1 MAFKSIVEK
10 LQTKKN
16 DNFVS
21 AVGKTKRTTKE
32 TRKETEHS
40 TMATTKI
47 GRLTGQLTKEKAKQ
61 LKALD
66 VTGALSC

>member
-1 MAFKSIVEK
+1 MLLEK
-10 LQTKKN
+10 QNAQQKKL
-16 DNFVS
+16 
-21 AVGKTKRTTKE
+21 
-32 TRKETEHS
+32 RKETEHS

-47 GRLTGQLTKEKAKQ
+47 GRLTGKITREKAKQ